1 MQHSRAQ
8 TLRSCAFK
16 SNCVVNVTQSVPRP
30 ESPCVCL
37 RRRPNNLLPGK
48 AQSDLVRPS
57 KREKRRRGEG
67 QPDAIPRAVYAVC
80 GFLPHP
86 PLRTK
91 LETSARS
98 GSWIQQPLPF
108 SFFLS
113 FFLFLFPL
121 IISFETY
128 FASTTRRSWTGDLVY
143 LFGQLSSLKRYP
155 SVYSRLLA
163 RRSNVYS
170 TRSLFRSSELSFNAS
185 SGRTGS
191 CSPNKHR

>member
-30 ESPCVCL
+30 GSPCVCL

-108 SFFLS
+108 YFFLS
-113 FFLFLFPL
+113 FFL
-121 IISFETY
+121 S
-128 FASTTRRSWTGDLVY
+128 
-143 LFGQLSSLKRYP
+143 
-155 SVYSRLLA
+155 
-163 RRSNVYS
+163 
-170 TRSLFRSSELSFNAS
+170 LSFSSDHFFRDLFCLDDAS
-185 SGRTGS
+185 IVNWRS
-191 CSPNKHR
+191 CLFVRPTIVVKKVSQCVQ